1 MAGIASRIS
10 MWFLD
15 ESFGRAKSL
24 LAMVKVFLK
33 RANHSTLGV
42 IPKSPRGRW
51 PSPMSTIQTIV
62 AVFLLASATALAVA
76 YWRYTRTPAS
86 RWKYRVFALIRDL
99 QTRREPLRIATD
111 VVEAVYTR
119 LATEAF
125 TMHLQTIP
133 VERLAAFSGI
143 GPVTITR
150 LQEAGFRTL
159 ADVAATRFDDLPD
172 IGAARAKA
180 LRAAVDSLLRDA
192 RSRFDAGACPEAQVY
207 RHTVDA
213 LRASEEDG
221 GPKRER
227 ELAAVEA
234 ALHEAYELFPFA
246 REVTF
251 FKFLRRIDM
260 SLLLVALISQPL
272 PQPREI
278 PPDTAPAPAPAK
290 PATPAPPA
298 VPLPSVGVAAKPT
311 PGPFTLSPPAPAVP
325 QAASRQSAPPTDLF
339 RAALDAQAVPSRG
352 TPAEHPDL
360 ARMRA
365 VIGLGFVVAKVDG
378 RVAQAERKAIRAF
391 LETTFGHDAAL
402 RRNIDPLME
411 QIGKATPTEAA
422 ALAAVTA
429 TVPIEERPAVYRWVE
444 QIADAAGERNQ
455 KERDA
460 LARIATG
467 LGLVESSRPA
477 AQAPSSGLE
486 DPTRPTNESPQ
497 GKPTGGPSPPPDHRA
512 VLEIAG
518 DVPLDPE
525 LIRRRFQLLTD
536 KLDPTKAAAFGPE
549 FARMAEEKRAR
560 VRVAAEALMAPFGEP
575 LEKSAPPAPTDL
587 RHNPDLDD
595 VFGA

>member
-1 MAGIASRIS
+1 
-10 MWFLD
+10 
-15 ESFGRAKSL
+15 
-24 LAMVKVFLK
+24 
-33 RANHSTLGV
+33 
-42 IPKSPRGRW
+42 
-51 PSPMSTIQTIV
+51 MSTIQTIV
-62 AVFLLASATALAVA
+62 VVFLLASATALAVA
-76 YWRYTRTPAS
+76 YWRYTRTPAA

-192 RSRFDAGACPEAQVY
+192 RSRFDAGACPEAQAY

-278 PPDTAPAPAPAK
+278 PPDTAPAPAK

-325 QAASRQSAPPTDLF
+325 PTSPRQSPPPTDLF
-339 RAALDAQAVPSRG
+339 RAALDGQAVPSRG

-378 RVAQAERKAIRAF
+378 RVAQAERKAIRGF

-402 RRNIDPLME
+402 RRNIDPVME
-411 QIGKATPTEAA
+411 QIGKSTPTEAA
-422 ALAAVTA
+422 ALAAVIA

-467 LGLVESSRPA
+467 LGLKDSLSPPGNDGNTQTVGRVESSRPD
-477 AQAPSSGLE
+477 AQAPSSGLD
-486 DPTRPTNESPQ
+486 DPTRPPKELPQ

-536 KLDPTKAAAFGPE
+536 KLDPTKVAAFGPE

-560 VRVAAEALMAPFGEP
+560 VRVAAEVLMAPFGEP